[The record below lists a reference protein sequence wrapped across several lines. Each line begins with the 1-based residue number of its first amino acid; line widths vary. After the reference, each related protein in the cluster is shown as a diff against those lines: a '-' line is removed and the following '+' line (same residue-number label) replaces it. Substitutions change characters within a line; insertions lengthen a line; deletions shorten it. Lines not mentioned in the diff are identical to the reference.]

1 MASETPAISIKL
13 LIDQDSNAVLL
24 AEAGNDFVDT
34 LHSLL
39 KLPLGS
45 IARLVDQHQSLQPG
59 SLNNL
64 YNSVENLPLKYFR
77 TEACKRMLLYPS
89 NVHAVEFK
97 KLKLN
102 MDLTGPR
109 GHFIC
114 GNRYCN
120 EKEGGWFSY
129 YNTPICTC
137 GKLMNVPATKLRE
150 SKAVND
156 VLIYFHL
163 ILCNFSDELVAN
175 SSIVIVR
182 CMPGFVAGTI

>member
-45 IARLVDQHQSLQPG
+45 IARLVDQHQSLQP
-59 SLNNL
+59 
-64 YNSVENLPLKYFR
+64 
-77 TEACKRMLLYPS
+77 
-89 NVHAVEFK
+89 
-97 KLKLN
+97 
-102 MDLTGPR
+102 GPR